1 MRLKAALR
9 QDPDVILVGE
19 MRDLETISTA
29 LTAAET
35 GHLVFATLHT
45 QDTAQTI
52 DRIIDVFPP
61 EQQGQ
66 VRVQLSVA
74 LQGIVTQQ
82 LLPTADGSGRVAA
95 CEVLVPNPAVRNL
108 IREGKTHQIYSVLQT
123 GSAQGM
129 QTMDA
134 ALVSLMRT
142 GKVSQ
147 KQAEARSSRLRSCAA
162 CSAPERWRRMSTYV
176 FKAMDL
182 AGVKARGEIDA
193 DSKEAVSNQL
203 KSRGMIVLDIA
214 DKHASREI
222 ELSFMKTVKAGELA
236 VFSRQLATMI
246 SSGLSILRALY
257 VLEEQTDNKFLK
269 ETVVQV
275 RKDVEAGLSLSGR
288 DGIPPEGL
296 QSTVRGDDQSRRG
309 RRSAGGLADAGRRPA
324 GEGSFAAPA
333 DPLGDDLPGAR
344 HHLRGGCDDGAG
356 RVPGAGVRRR
366 VQAVRRRT
374 ARHHPGL
381 GGRCHTLSS
390 ATGGR
395 CSAGA
400 GLSAFTFIKWKK
412 SKWGRPQWDRFR
424 LRVPM
429 KIGAIVQQVAVAR
442 WSRTLSSLMSAG
454 VPLLLALEIVGK
466 TGGNVAVEEAM
477 DGVIASVKR
486 GGTLA
491 EPLSK
496 TSIFPTM
503 VTHMVGVGEE
513 TGALDAMLAKVADF
527 YEDQVEAS
535 VKALTS
541 ILEPIMIIVIG
552 SIVGFIVISMYM
564 PMFTVYNHIE

>member
-1 MRLKAALR
+1 
-9 QDPDVILVGE
+9 
-19 MRDLETISTA
+19 
-29 LTAAET
+29 
-35 GHLVFATLHT
+35 
-45 QDTAQTI
+45 
-52 DRIIDVFPP
+52 
-61 EQQGQ
+61 
-66 VRVQLSVA
+66 
-74 LQGIVTQQ
+74 
-82 LLPTADGSGRVAA
+82 
-95 CEVLVPNPAVRNL
+95 
-108 IREGKTHQIYSVLQT
+108 
-123 GSAQGM
+123 
-129 QTMDA
+129 
-134 ALVSLMRT
+134 
-142 GKVSQ
+142 
-147 KQAEARSSRLRSCAA
+147 
-162 CSAPERWRRMSTYV
+162 MSTYV

-182 AGVKARGEIDA
+182 AGVKARGEIEA

-222 ELSFMKTVKAGELA
+222 ELSFMKTVKASELA

-257 VLEEQTDNKFLK
+257 VLEEQTENKFLK

-275 RKDVEAGLSLSGR
+275 RKDVEAGLSLSGAMESHPKVFNPLFVAMTR
-288 DGIPPEGL
+288 AGE
-296 QSTVRGDDQSRRG
+296 
-309 RRSAGGLADAGRRPA
+309 AGGLLEGALMQVADQLEKEASLRRQIRSAMIYPVLVITFAVGVMMALVAFLVPVFVGVFKQFGGKLPA
-324 GEGSFAAPA
+324 ITQVSVGMS
-333 DPLGDDLPGAR
+333 
-344 HHLRGGCDDGAG
+344 H
-356 RVPGAGVRRR
+356 
-366 VQAVRRRT
+366 AVVGYWW
-374 ARHHPGL
+374 AMFG
-381 GGRCHTLSS
+381 
-390 ATGGR
+390 
-395 CSAGA
+395 GA
-400 GLSAFTFIKWKK
+400 GLLAFGFIKWKK
-412 SKWGRPQWDRFR
+412 STWGRPQWDRFR

-442 WSRTLSSLMSAG
+442 WSRTLSSLMGAG

-466 TGGNVAVEEAM
+466 TGGNIVVEEAM

-486 GGTLA
+486 GGTIS

-496 TSIFPTM
+496 TTIFPTM

-513 TGALDAMLAKVADF
+513 TGALDQMLGKVADF